1 MKAAACSSCDV
12 QVRDMKDPTVAA
24 DAKRHGINRLP
35 AVAID
40 GKLSDCGAI
49 DIDTLRS
56 MGLGSP

>member
-1 MKAAACSSCDV
+1 
-12 QVRDMKDPTVAA
+12 MKDPTVAA